1 MDKPRVSPHDGSMKK
16 PRPQVAKQADARMLV
31 NLYRI
36 RAQRAAREG
45 DDAEERRFRE
55 IAERFERELK
65 NAETE

>member
-1 MDKPRVSPHDGSMKK
+1 MPNK
-16 PRPQVAKQADARMLV
+16 PRPQAAKQADARMLV
-31 NLYRI
+31 KLYRS

-65 NAETE
+65 KPATQPRRVK